1 MQTNAQL
8 AFGPSAE
15 FFRKKGV
22 NPEAKVGQ
30 PNGILDHRIAGVAHK
45 VSVPITFTSF
55 ASARHCSARCI
66 FCSEA
71 LCHKNATTLSASLR
85 PYANYFDGLSAV
97 LNELIGIP
105 LGISLSGL
113 EATDD
118 ADWLCETVDR
128 LQQFEDRG
136 GVATD
141 KVLYSNTS
149 GLAEHTNGARLIPR
163 LQTYGLT
170 RIEVSRHHFDGGR
183 NQAVMRF
190 RDNDGVGSQNVFEKT
205 LKDIL
210 ANLHVKLVC
219 VIQKIGIANLDD
231 VENYLSW
238 AQRMG
243 VSEVVFREFSRT
255 HDLYRENST
264 LRAIED
270 GRVSIESILQELDA
284 TSAHHFELSG
294 GTIGYYYWNARYLWK
309 NALDV
314 IFETSDYE
322 LMKTRHQSDV
332 IYKLIYHANGNLTG
346 DWDPNNCVLMKTAG
360 GTNG

>member
-1 MQTNAQL
+1 MKTNAHL
-8 AFGPSAE
+8 AFGPPAE
-15 FFRKKGV
+15 FFQSKGV
-22 NPEAKVGQ
+22 EPETKVGQ
-30 PNGILDHRIAGVAHK
+30 PDGILHHNIGGIPHK
-45 VSVPITFTSF
+45 ISVPITFTPF

-85 PYANYFDGLSAV
+85 PYADYFDGLSAV
-97 LNELIGIP
+97 LRELIGIP

-118 ADWLCETVDR
+118 ADWLCETVER
-128 LQQFEDRG
+128 LQQFEVLG
-136 GVATD
+136 GAVTD

-149 GLAEHTNGARLIPR
+149 GLAEQTNGRRLIPR
-163 LQTYGLT
+163 LQKYGLT
-170 RIEVSRHHFDGGR
+170 RVEVSRHHFDAAR
-183 NQAVMRF
+183 NQAIMRF
-190 RDNDGVGSQNVFEKT
+190 RDCDGVGRQNVFEKT

-219 VIQKIGIANLDD
+219 VIQKTGIANLDD
-231 VENYLSW
+231 VENYLAW

-270 GRVSIESILQELDA
+270 GRVSIESILQELDG
-284 TSAHHFELSG
+284 TTDHHFELTG

-314 IFETSDYE
+314 TFETSDYE

-346 DWDPNNCVLMKTAG
+346 DWDPNNCLLMKTSG
-360 GTNG
+360 GTDG